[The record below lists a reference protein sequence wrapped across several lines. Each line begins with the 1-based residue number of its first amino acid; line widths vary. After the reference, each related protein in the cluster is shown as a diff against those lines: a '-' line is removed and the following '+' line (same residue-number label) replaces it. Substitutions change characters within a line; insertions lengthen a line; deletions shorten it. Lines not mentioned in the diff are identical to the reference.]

1 MILYL
6 APEELNISRNISE
19 VSQLIYRHPSISKV
33 FSLGMLIIECESML
47 DSAVTYYNYI
57 SRTIDI
63 NKLNKEIKLLKN
75 HRLASIL
82 SRMLQMDPRKRI
94 KFKEL

>member
-1 MILYL
+1 
-6 APEELNISRNISE
+6 
-19 VSQLIYRHPSISKV
+19 
-33 FSLGMLIIECESML
+33 MLIIECESML

-57 SRTIDI
+57 NKTIDI
-63 NKLNKEIKLLKN
+63 NKLNKEIKLVKN

-94 KFKEL
+94 RFKELESMIGKLEESLFEQYILIG